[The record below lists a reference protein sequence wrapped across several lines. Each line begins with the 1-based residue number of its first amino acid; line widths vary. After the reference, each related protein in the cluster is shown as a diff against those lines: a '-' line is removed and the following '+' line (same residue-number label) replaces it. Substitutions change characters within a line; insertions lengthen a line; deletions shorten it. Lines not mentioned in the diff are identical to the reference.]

1 MEEKLCSKTV
11 FFSFF
16 CHLER
21 VCPTVLPKCS
31 HLLEK
36 ISLKCSMGIKK
47 AKLNGDFKIIDEVAN
62 KFMQKITGRKILAH
76 SDES

>member
-1 MEEKLCSKTV
+1 LQKKY
-11 FFSFF
+11 
-16 CHLER
+16 
-21 VCPTVLPKCS
+21 
-31 HLLEK
+31 
-36 ISLKCSMGIKK
+36 SLKWSIGIKK